1 MKGMNV
7 NEPFLLTF
15 DESWFKD
22 YSDIHRFRVTADLGE
37 CEEEI
42 ENEQGVIEKTK
53 VHKYKV
59 KQID

>member
-1 MKGMNV
+1 MKDMNV
-7 NEPFLLTF
+7 NEPILLTF

-22 YSDIHRFRVTADLGE
+22 PDTHRFIVAADLGE
-37 CEEEI
+37 CEEEM
-42 ENEQGVIEKTK
+42 ENEQGVIEMTK

>member
-7 NEPFLLTF
+7 NEPILLTF

-22 YSDIHRFRVTADLGE
+22 PDIHRFRVTADLGE
-37 CEEEI
+37 CEEKI
-42 ENEQGVIEKTK
+42 ENEQKVMEMTK
-53 VHKYKV
+53 VHKYNV

>member
-7 NEPFLLTF
+7 NEPILLTF

-22 YSDIHRFRVTADLGE
+22 YDTHRFIVTADLGE
-37 CEEEI
+37 CEEEM
-42 ENEQGVIEKTK
+42 ENEQGITEMTK

>member
-1 MKGMNV
+1 MKGMNA

-37 CEEEI
+37 CEE
-42 ENEQGVIEKTK
+42 K
-53 VHKYKV
+53 
-59 KQID
+59 